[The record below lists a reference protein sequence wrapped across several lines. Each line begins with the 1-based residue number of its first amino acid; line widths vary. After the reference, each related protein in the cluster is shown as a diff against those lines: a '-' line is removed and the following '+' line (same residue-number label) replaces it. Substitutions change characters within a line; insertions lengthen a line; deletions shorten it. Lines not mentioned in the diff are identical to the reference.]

1 MLKVAALALVVTAAV
16 VIAQAPTDARELAE
30 HRTKVQRFFGYGF
43 GEGYHA
49 YSCCYPCP
57 DYYHQQ
63 HPLAAPVYQSSIY
76 QSTRGMYPY
85 YHQRYRGRVALPSPY
100 GPVDALDPTPIESV
114 PSGAIYSE

>member
-1 MLKVAALALVVTAAV
+1 MLKVVTLGLLVVGAV
-16 VIAQAPTDARELAE
+16 AVAESQLEARELAE

-57 DYYHQQ
+57 DYYQRQ
-63 HPLAAPVYQSSIY
+63 LPLAAPVYQSSIY

-85 YHQRYRGRVALPSPY
+85 YHQRYRGQVGLPSPY
-100 GPVDALDPTPIESV
+100 GPADTIEPPAVESI
-114 PSGAIYSE
+114 PSADK